1 MTEVARPALRSG
13 RIAWQ
18 LTMTLWVGGVWMLH
32 FVLLPALQRFGLAPL
47 LIDEIGGFMRPLMA
61 VFAAI
66 CAVLQLV
73 IVVSALGRSWWRDLR
88 GQLLLLVMAAGALYF
103 AASVVLPQAQA
114 QYWQMF
120 CYLVLAFAGLVL
132 VLQPRPDESGA

>member
-1 MTEVARPALRSG
+1 MTEVARPAQRSG

-47 LIDEIGGFMRPLMA
+47 LVDEIAGFMRPLMA

-66 CAVLQLV
+66 CAALQLLIV
-73 IVVSALGRSWWRDLR
+73 ISVLGRTWWKDLR
-88 GQLLLLVMAAGALYF
+88 GQLLLLVIAAGALHLTVP
-103 AASVVLPQAQA
+103 VVLSQSQA

-120 CYLVLAFAGLVL
+120 CYLILAFAGLVL
-132 VLQPRPDESGA
+132 VLQPRPDESGT